1 MKKLLIFATIISC
14 MFTFVA
20 CGNNDSSKKE
30 TKPNNKT
37 SSSDVGNSNEDGNK
51 KEFDAPSILD
61 EIIENNSFSDM
72 TKLEDALFLEVMYGI
87 SEADVKQF
95 AMYINETGIIADE
108 IIIIEA
114 VDDEASK
121 RFCDLITNWY
131 ISKGAQMKDYL
142 PEEYKK
148 IEKSSVKSSGN
159 YVYMVIADNNSE
171 IEKIIE
177 KYI

>member
-1 MKKLLIFATIISC
+1 
-14 MFTFVA
+14 
-20 CGNNDSSKKE
+20 
-30 TKPNNKT
+30 
-37 SSSDVGNSNEDGNK
+37 
-51 KEFDAPSILD
+51 
-61 EIIENNSFSDM
+61 M

-121 RFCDLITNWY
+121 RVCDLITNWY